1 MGLKITNAKG
11 ERPTVTLYGII
22 GDEWGG
28 VTADQ
33 FRKELAQ
40 IPAKEAINLH
50 IHSDGGSFFDGVA
63 IHSQLK
69 QRAGAVHVVVD
80 GLAASAAS
88 LVAMAGKTITMAK
101 HSWLMIHEAH
111 GAMHGRAADF
121 RAAADRLDATNAEIA
136 SIYASRWK
144 GSPEELTAA
153 ITAETWL
160 DADNSVAMG
169 LADSVG
175 ESLSIAACVNP
186 ELKYKCVPKSL
197 LTGNK
202 SPAFEE
208 MEARLTKLGIA

>member
-1 MGLKITNAKG
+1 MGLKVTNAKG

-22 GDEWGG
+22 GDDYGG

-40 IPAKEAINLH
+40 IPSKEPINLH

-69 QRAGAVHVVVD
+69 QRKGDVHVVVD

-88 LVAMAGKTITMAK
+88 LVAMAGKTITMAQ

-111 GAMHGRAADF
+111 AAVRGGAADM
-121 RAAADRLDATNAEIA
+121 RAAANLLDATNGEIA

-144 GSPEELTAA
+144 GTPEELSAA
-153 ITAETWL
+153 IAAETWI
-160 DADNSVAMG
+160 DAEGSVELG
-169 LADSVG
+169 LADMVG
-175 ESLSIAACVNP
+175 NTLSIAACVNP
-186 ELKYKCVPKSL
+186 ELNYKCVPIAL
-197 LTGNK
+197 LEGGP
-202 SPAFEE
+202 SPAFKE
-208 MEARLTKLGIA
+208 METRLAELGV

>member
-40 IPAKEAINLH
+40 IPTKDPINLH

-69 QRAGAVHVVVD
+69 QRKGDVHVVVD

-88 LVAMAGKTITMAK
+88 LVAMAGKTITMAQ
-101 HSWLMIHEAH
+101 HSWMMIHEAH
-111 GAMHGRAADF
+111 GMMHGRAADF

-144 GSPEELTAA
+144 GSADELSAA

-160 DADNSVAMG
+160 DADGTVAAG
-169 LADSVG
+169 LADMVG
-175 ESLSIAACVNP
+175 ESLSIAACVSP
-186 ELKYKCVPKSL
+186 DFKYQCVPKAL
-197 LTGNK
+197 LEGGR
-202 SPAFEE
+202 SPAFEA
-208 MEARLTKLGIA
+208 MEAKLAELGIV